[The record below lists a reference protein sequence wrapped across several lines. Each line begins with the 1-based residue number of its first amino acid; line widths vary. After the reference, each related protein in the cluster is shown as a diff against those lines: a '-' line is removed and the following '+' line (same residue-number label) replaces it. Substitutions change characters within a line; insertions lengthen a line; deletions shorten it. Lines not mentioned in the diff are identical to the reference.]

1 MTKLIIILALAV
13 GGMKMA
19 HNMGYN
25 LDNVPQ
31 KQMRML
37 ANI

>member
-13 GGMKMA
+13 GGMQLA
-19 HNMGYN
+19 YNSGYN
-25 LDNVPQ
+25 LGSLPQ

-37 ANI
+37 ADI